1 MGVDMKIGIYV
12 RVSTNGQNTQRQI
25 EELSVVAERMAATE
39 VIIYEDDGISGTKGR
54 AERQALDNLLK
65 AATQRRLDKVLVW
78 SVDRLGRSLKDLVG
92 ILEEL
97 EQTGVGLYLHKQAI
111 DTTTASGKALFGMLA
126 VFSQFERELIRER
139 INSGLDR
146 ARRNGIV
153 LGRRNTTGHL
163 GEQAAQKRQS
173 GLSYRQIAQEL
184 NISVFT
190 AHKLVKANQAA

>member
-1 MGVDMKIGIYV
+1 MKIGIYV
-12 RVSTNGQNTQRQI
+12 RVSTNGQSTQRQI
-25 EELSVVAERMAATE
+25 DELSVVAKRMAATE

-78 SVDRLGRSLKDLVG
+78 SVDRLGRSLKDLVS

-139 INSGLDR
+139 INSGLAR

-163 GEQAAQKRQS
+163 GEQAVQKRQS
-173 GLSYRQIAQEL
+173 GMSYRQIAQEL

-190 AHKLVKANQAA
+190 AHRLVKANQAA

>member
-1 MGVDMKIGIYV
+1 MKIGIYV
-12 RVSTNGQNTQRQI
+12 RVSTNGQSTQRQI

-39 VIIYEDDGISGTKGR
+39 VIIYEDDGISGTKSR

-139 INSGLDR
+139 INSGLER

-173 GLSYRQIAQEL
+173 GMSYRQIAQEL

-190 AHKLVKANQAA
+190 AHRLVKANLMKEVA

>member
-1 MGVDMKIGIYV
+1 MKIGIYV
-12 RVSTNGQNTQRQI
+12 RVSTNGQSTQRQI

-39 VIIYEDDGISGTKGR
+39 VIIYEDDGISGTKSR

-139 INSGLDR
+139 INSGLER

-173 GLSYRQIAQEL
+173 GMSYRQIAQEL

-190 AHKLVKANQAA
+190 AHRLVKANLTKEVA

>member
-1 MGVDMKIGIYV
+1 MKIGIYV
-12 RVSTNGQNTQRQI
+12 RVSTNGQSTQRQI
-25 EELSVVAERMAATE
+25 EELSVVAERMGATE
-39 VIIYEDDGISGTKGR
+39 VIIYEDDGVSGTKGR
-54 AERQALDNLLK
+54 AERKALDNLLK

-139 INSGLDR
+139 INSGLER

-153 LGRRNTTGHL
+153 LGRRNTTDHL
-163 GEQAAQKRQS
+163 GEQAARKRQS
-173 GLSYRQIAQEL
+173 GMSYRQIAQEL

-190 AHKLVKANQAA
+190 AHRLVKANQSA

>member
-1 MGVDMKIGIYV
+1 MQIGIYV
-12 RVSTNGQNTQRQI
+12 RVSTNGQSTQRQI

-39 VIIYEDDGISGTKGR
+39 VIIHEDDGISGTKSR

-139 INSGLDR
+139 INSGLER

-173 GLSYRQIAQEL
+173 GMSYRQIAQEL

-190 AHKLVKANQAA
+190 AHRLVKANLTKEVA

>member
-1 MGVDMKIGIYV
+1 MKIGIYV

-39 VIIYEDDGISGTKGR
+39 VIIYEDNGISGTKGR

-65 AATQRRLDKVLVW
+65 AATQRQLDKVLVW
-78 SVDRLGRSLKDLVG
+78 SVDRLGRSLKDLVS

-139 INSGLDR
+139 INSGLAR

-190 AHKLVKANQAA
+190 AHRLVKANLTKEAA

>member
-1 MGVDMKIGIYV
+1 MKIGIYV